1 MLMLQVIT
9 RIWIDMKFTLFVKT
23 DSKRKDIKEK
33 CCDVL
38 AEFLKREGYFSVEY
52 DPNELD
58 IDSIGKA

>member
-58 IDSIGKA
+58 IDSIVKA